1 MRSVPVF
8 HSSQKTLSQV
18 SLRGA
23 TLKCLC
29 SQPKSL
35 SDRDKSEVGWMA
47 IGTSWLWTSGC
58 NELSLSTNGSLA
70 LTHPQ
75 QCYQNTTLAHHET
88 LWETTLQNAYPNS
101 FCCPVLYPAS
111 PVHQVPCT
119 CVPHS
124 HCSQL
129 KVLLGGDAAVQAVL
143 SESSQVMLSPLL
155 DLGSLGGMC

>member
-1 MRSVPVF
+1 MRSGPVF
-8 HSSQKTLSQV
+8 HSSQKMLSQV

-35 SDRDKSEVGWMA
+35 SDRDESEVSWMT

-75 QCYQNTTLAHHET
+75 QCYQNKTLAHHKT

-101 FCCPVLYPAS
+101 VCCPVLYPAS

-124 HCSQL
+124 HYSRL
-129 KVLLGGDAAVQAVL
+129 MVLLGGDPVVRPVL

-155 DLGSLGGMC
+155 VLGSLGGMC